1 MPRSSSQ
8 CSIPA
13 SQVREELGQKG
24 GVNAARESAQAIQ
37 KQIRVLENRLDKSLQ
52 KFNEAVAQ
60 NKELRDK
67 IDSLRRERLVFDNIY
82 SKLEREFEHKK
93 K

>member
-1 MPRSSSQ
+1 MH
-8 CSIPA
+8 
-13 SQVREELGQKG
+13 VREELGQKG

-60 NKELRDK
+60 NKVGHEVVRQVVAE
-67 IDSLRRERLVFDNIY
+67 IQ
-82 SKLEREFEHKK
+82 
-93 K
+93 

>member
-1 MPRSSSQ
+1 MH
-8 CSIPA
+8 
-13 SQVREELGQKG
+13 VREELGQKG

-60 NKELRDK
+60 NKVIFFR
-67 IDSLRRERLVFDNIY
+67 
-82 SKLEREFEHKK
+82 
-93 K
+93 